1 MSATKP
7 AGQKPRNDDEGP
19 ISDNGSGCYA
29 CGSRPIGVEVV
40 DDGETRNVCADH
52 APTGGDADE

>member
-1 MSATKP
+1 MSANTA
-7 AGQKPRNDDEGP
+7 AGSKPRNDDEGP

-40 DDGETRNVCADH
+40 DDGTRRVCYEH
-52 APTGGDADE
+52 APTGGDA